1 MRGIKLRAYAQN
13 SNVMVYQKDFNKW
26 IEGFMMCV
34 EFKPW
39 EDDKTEFVAEH
50 IWLENE
56 GESHTIDNPP
66 IYSSDDMVEIM
77 QFTGLHDKHGKEIY
91 EGDITT
97 NELYKIEGLAFMV
110 YYDNE
115 KGMFK
120 QRPFIFENN
129 GKKLGNKDLTL
140 QMDSVTNKEII
151 GNIYEHNHLLE
162 VIKND

>member
-1 MRGIKLRAYAQN
+1 MREIKFRAWNKNKHIMCYDDEDSSSEYLDGINMSHIGFINRSLQLIPEEYYFELG
-13 SNVMVYQKDFNKW
+13 SGEMVYYGPS
-26 IEGFMMCV
+26 IR
-34 EFKPW
+34 
-39 EDDKTEFVAEH
+39 DDYE
-50 IWLENE
+50 L
-56 GESHTIDNPP
+56 
-66 IYSSDDMVEIM
+66 M
-77 QFTGLHDKHGKEIY
+77 QFTGLHDKCGNEIY

-97 NELYKIEGLAFMV
+97 NELYKSEGLAFMV

-151 GNIYEHNHLLE
+151 GNIYEDTELLE
-162 VIKND
+162 VKGSE